1 MTGMLVLAVLVTLLA
16 NCGCGMAVAPIES
29 VRPASCSDVDV
40 VFARG
45 TNQPPGFGRVG
56 DAFLRAFLAGAAGAA
71 GRTVSS
77 YAVDYP
83 ADTHQDF
90 GLGTNDLTRH
100 VIAVAAKCPATKFVL
115 GGYSQGASVVTAAIG
130 VPTNGSPVNI
140 LPSTLAT
147 RVAAVVVFGNPLG
160 SRGQTIDTA
169 NTPFRAQSA
178 DFCDSEDP
186 VCGRR
191 GPIVG
196 THRDYPDNGATDQAA
211 TFALHRLPN

>member
-1 MTGMLVLAVLVTLLA
+1 MLVLAVLVTLLA
-16 NCGCGMAVAPIES
+16 NCGCAMAVAPIES
-29 VRPASCSDVDV
+29 VRPASCSAVDV

-56 DAFLRAFLAGAAGAA
+56 DAFLRAFRAGAA

-90 GLGTNDLTRH
+90 GQGTNDLTRH
-100 VIAVAAKCPATKFVL
+100 VIEVTAKCPATTFVL

-130 VPTNGSPVNI
+130 VPINGSTLNV

-160 SRGQTIDTA
+160 SRGRTIDTA

-178 DFCDSEDP
+178 DYCDSEDP

-196 THRDYPDNGATDQAA
+196 THHSYPDNGATDQAA
-211 TFALHRLPN
+211 TFALRRLPN